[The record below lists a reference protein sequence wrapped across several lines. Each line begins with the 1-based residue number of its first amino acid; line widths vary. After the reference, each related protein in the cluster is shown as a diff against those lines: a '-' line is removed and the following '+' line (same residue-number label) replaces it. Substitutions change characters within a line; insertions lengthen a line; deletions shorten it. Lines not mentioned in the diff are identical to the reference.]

1 MEEFSKGFEECVEQ
15 RADLR
20 PGRAGSGISGGVK
33 STPHCRTSVCNTSD
47 GSDRELTKIRE
58 RLSRLD
64 LQNSNN
70 FKDLDTVTKAVLD
83 AVVKQEDIFV
93 GLHNTGVSLMKKMHS
108 ETLSRVEREHE
119 STRREIIEATALN
132 IHAESEATRKLI
144 QDLKVR
150 EFSEAL

>member
-1 MEEFSKGFEECVEQ
+1 
-15 RADLR
+15 
-20 PGRAGSGISGGVK
+20 
-33 STPHCRTSVCNTSD
+33 
-47 GSDRELTKIRE
+47 
-58 RLSRLD
+58 
-64 LQNSNN
+64 
-70 FKDLDTVTKAVLD
+70 
-83 AVVKQEDIFV
+83 
-93 GLHNTGVSLMKKMHS
+93 MKKMHS